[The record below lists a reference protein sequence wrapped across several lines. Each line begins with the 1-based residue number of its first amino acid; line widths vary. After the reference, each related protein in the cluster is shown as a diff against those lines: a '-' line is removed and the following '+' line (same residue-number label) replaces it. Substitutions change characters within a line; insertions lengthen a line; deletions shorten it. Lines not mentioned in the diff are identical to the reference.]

1 MDRQFYKNGTVDQTN
16 RMTRNLSIVFICFC
30 VMVVG
35 YTFYNYYQLQKN
47 ATQMSMNYVDNYTRL
62 VAQNTNSKI
71 YNNLE
76 MFQTISDSLSHTK
89 NFDDIKALEE
99 FMQRKAAIC
108 GFNFIEY
115 VELESN
121 RRAMGGTYPHNFRKS
136 GYQGLLA
143 TLEEEVSQR
152 GYTILIKDENLYV
165 AVAVMNRGD
174 ELGLLWGGYSKRV
187 LLNSINAHV
196 FDQNMATN
204 IVTLD
209 GEVSLAS
216 DDQAS
221 LHLAQQIQADPGMVM
236 QLFSGS
242 DSGVYEYKDNETGKM
257 MYFSFHDIGL
267 NDWYLV
273 NSVPI
278 EVFNSVQG
286 RFLVQLLVALCG
298 IVLMFIGFILLQNNT
313 VKRNNKAFK
322 YLAFND
328 EVTKGINNNGLKAT
342 FFYLKDKHL
351 IQQFTLAMIDVVN
364 FKLYNEKYGVSFG
377 DQLLVKIHDTIQTF
391 LDSSHFEYVSRVE
404 TDHFFVLLNDN
415 NPHEVVKRLRE
426 ITNALQFE
434 CVNLSKALG
443 NEMFSF
449 RIGASAL
456 LPEDNDLETIKAR
469 VIIASKSAKVS
480 QYNQVIF
487 FDENLQNQ
495 LKHNQLLIARL
506 SQSLIDEDFKLY
518 IQPKVNQLT
527 NQVEGLEALIRWDC
541 PGVGFLTPDK
551 FVPLFEEIGRVTE
564 IDRYVFNHVCEW
576 LVNRKQNNLPVY
588 PISIN
593 LSRKHFEDVAFVTTF
608 EQITKS
614 YGIEPY
620 LIEFEVTERIFMMED
635 CFVNMEVILDRMHEI
650 GFKCSMDD
658 FGVGYSSLSTLRR
671 FPFDIIK
678 LDRSF
683 FFNINDDKNYQV
695 IKCIV
700 ELCDALNMKIVAEG
714 IESKQQLELLKQL
727 GIYII
732 QGYYYARPMP
742 LAFFDDW
749 LHKFDQ
755 VMTNSRRPTMIC
767 KEFL

>member
-221 LHLAQQIQADPGMVM
+221 LHLAQQIQADPGKVM

-286 RFLVQLLVALCG
+286 RFLVLLLVALCG

-377 DQLLVKIHDTIQTF
+377 NQLLVKIHDTIQTF

-527 NQVEGLEALIRWDC
+527 NQVEGLEALVRWDC

-576 LVNRKQNNLPVY
+576 LANRKQNNLPVY

-755 VMTNSRRPTMIC
+755 VMTNSRRTV
-767 KEFL
+767 

>member
-174 ELGLLWGGYSKRV
+174 ELGLLWSGYSKRV

-221 LHLAQQIQADPGMVM
+221 LHLAQQIQADPGKVM

-286 RFLVQLLVALCG
+286 RFLVLLLVALCG

-364 FKLYNEKYGVSFG
+364 FKLYNEKYGVSLG

-576 LVNRKQNNLPVY
+576 LANRKQNNLPVY

-700 ELCDALNMKIVAEG
+700 ELCNALNMKIVAEG

-755 VMTNSRRPTMIC
+755 VMTNSRRTV
-767 KEFL
+767 

>member
-221 LHLAQQIQADPGMVM
+221 LHLAQQIQADPGKVM

-351 IQQFTLAMIDVVN
+351 IQQFTLAMIDVVS

-527 NQVEGLEALIRWDC
+527 NQVEGLEALVRWDC

-576 LVNRKQNNLPVY
+576 LANRKQNNLPVY

-755 VMTNSRRPTMIC
+755 VMTNSMRTV
-767 KEFL
+767 

>member
-221 LHLAQQIQADPGMVM
+221 LHLAQQIQADPAMVM

-364 FKLYNEKYGVSFG
+364 FKLYNEKYGVSLG

-576 LVNRKQNNLPVY
+576 LANRKQNNLPVY

-755 VMTNSRRPTMIC
+755 VMTNSRRTV
-767 KEFL
+767 

>member
-165 AVAVMNRGD
+165 AVAVMTRGD

-286 RFLVQLLVALCG
+286 RFLVQLLVSLCG

-576 LVNRKQNNLPVY
+576 LANRKQNNLPVY

-755 VMTNSRRPTMIC
+755 VMTNSRRTV
-767 KEFL
+767 

>member
-165 AVAVMNRGD
+165 AVAVMDRGD

-755 VMTNSRRPTMIC
+755 VMTNSRRTV
-767 KEFL
+767 

>member
-257 MYFSFHDIGL
+257 MSFSFHDIGL

-286 RFLVQLLVALCG
+286 RFLVQLLVSLCG

-377 DQLLVKIHDTIQTF
+377 NQLLVKIHDTIQTF
-391 LDSSHFEYVSRVE
+391 LDSSHFECVSRVE

-564 IDRYVFNHVCEW
+564 IDCYVFNHVCEW
-576 LVNRKQNNLPVY
+576 LANRKQNNLPVY

-593 LSRKHFEDVAFVTTF
+593 LS
-608 EQITKS
+608 
-614 YGIEPY
+614 
-620 LIEFEVTERIFMMED
+620 
-635 CFVNMEVILDRMHEI
+635 
-650 GFKCSMDD
+650 
-658 FGVGYSSLSTLRR
+658 
-671 FPFDIIK
+671 
-678 LDRSF
+678 
-683 FFNINDDKNYQV
+683 
-695 IKCIV
+695 
-700 ELCDALNMKIVAEG
+700 
-714 IESKQQLELLKQL
+714 
-727 GIYII
+727 
-732 QGYYYARPMP
+732 
-742 LAFFDDW
+742 
-749 LHKFDQ
+749 
-755 VMTNSRRPTMIC
+755 
-767 KEFL
+767 

>member
-221 LHLAQQIQADPGMVM
+221 LHLAQQIQADPGKVM

-469 VIIASKSAKVS
+469 VIIASKSVKVS

-527 NQVEGLEALIRWDC
+527 NQVEGLEALVRWDC

-576 LVNRKQNNLPVY
+576 LANRKQNNLPVY

-755 VMTNSRRPTMIC
+755 VMTNSRRTV
-767 KEFL
+767 

>member
-1 MDRQFYKNGTVDQTN
+1 M
-16 RMTRNLSIVFICFC
+16 
-30 VMVVG
+30 
-35 YTFYNYYQLQKN
+35 
-47 ATQMSMNYVDNYTRL
+47 
-62 VAQNTNSKI
+62 
-71 YNNLE
+71 
-76 MFQTISDSLSHTK
+76 
-89 NFDDIKALEE
+89 
-99 FMQRKAAIC
+99 
-108 GFNFIEY
+108 
-115 VELESN
+115 
-121 RRAMGGTYPHNFRKS
+121 
-136 GYQGLLA
+136 
-143 TLEEEVSQR
+143 
-152 GYTILIKDENLYV
+152 
-165 AVAVMNRGD
+165 
-174 ELGLLWGGYSKRV
+174 
-187 LLNSINAHV
+187 
-196 FDQNMATN
+196 
-204 IVTLD
+204 D

-221 LHLAQQIQADPGMVM
+221 LHLAQQIQADSGMVM

-755 VMTNSRRPTMIC
+755 VMTNSRRTV
-767 KEFL
+767 

>member
-391 LDSSHFEYVSRVE
+391 LDSSHFECVSRVE

-576 LVNRKQNNLPVY
+576 LANRKQNNLPVY

-755 VMTNSRRPTMIC
+755 VMTNSRRTV
-767 KEFL
+767 

>member
-221 LHLAQQIQADPGMVM
+221 LHLAQQIQADPGKVM

-391 LDSSHFEYVSRVE
+391 LDSSHFECVSRVE

-576 LVNRKQNNLPVY
+576 LANRKQNNLPVY

-755 VMTNSRRPTMIC
+755 VMTNSRRTV
-767 KEFL
+767 

>member
-221 LHLAQQIQADPGMVM
+221 LHLAQQIQADPAMVM

-351 IQQFTLAMIDVVN
+351 IQQFTLAMIDVVS

-377 DQLLVKIHDTIQTF
+377 NQLLVKIHDTIQTF

-576 LVNRKQNNLPVY
+576 LANRKQNNLPVY

-755 VMTNSRRPTMIC
+755 VMTNSRRTV
-767 KEFL
+767 

>member
-165 AVAVMNRGD
+165 AVAVMTRGD

-286 RFLVQLLVALCG
+286 RFLVQLLVSLCG

-527 NQVEGLEALIRWDC
+527 NQVEGLEALVRWDC

-576 LVNRKQNNLPVY
+576 LANRKQNNLPVY

-755 VMTNSRRPTMIC
+755 VMTNSRRTV
-767 KEFL
+767 

>member
-755 VMTNSRRPTMIC
+755 VMTNSRRTV
-767 KEFL
+767 

>member
-404 TDHFFVLLNDN
+404 TDHFFILLNDN

-576 LVNRKQNNLPVY
+576 LANRKQNNLPVY

-755 VMTNSRRPTMIC
+755 VMTNSRRTV
-767 KEFL
+767 

>member
-1 MDRQFYKNGTVDQTN
+1 
-16 RMTRNLSIVFICFC
+16 
-30 VMVVG
+30 
-35 YTFYNYYQLQKN
+35 
-47 ATQMSMNYVDNYTRL
+47 
-62 VAQNTNSKI
+62 
-71 YNNLE
+71 
-76 MFQTISDSLSHTK
+76 
-89 NFDDIKALEE
+89 
-99 FMQRKAAIC
+99 MQRKAAIC

-700 ELCDALNMKIVAEG
+700 ELCDALNMKIVAGCFKYENCCG
-714 IESKQQLELLKQL
+714 R
-727 GIYII
+727 Y
-732 QGYYYARPMP
+732 
-742 LAFFDDW
+742 
-749 LHKFDQ
+749 
-755 VMTNSRRPTMIC
+755 
-767 KEFL
+767 

>member
-108 GFNFIEY
+108 GFNFIKY

-221 LHLAQQIQADPGMVM
+221 LHLAQQIQADLGMVM

-755 VMTNSRRPTMIC
+755 VMTNSRRTV
-767 KEFL
+767 

>member
-487 FDENLQNQ
+487 FDDNLQNQ

-576 LVNRKQNNLPVY
+576 LANRKQNNLPVY

-755 VMTNSRRPTMIC
+755 VMTNSRRTV
-767 KEFL
+767 

>member
-221 LHLAQQIQADPGMVM
+221 LHLAQQIQADPGKVM

-351 IQQFTLAMIDVVN
+351 IQQFTLAMIDVVS

-576 LVNRKQNNLPVY
+576 LANRKQNNLPVY

-755 VMTNSRRPTMIC
+755 VMTNSRRTV
-767 KEFL
+767 

>member
-1 MDRQFYKNGTVDQTN
+1 
-16 RMTRNLSIVFICFC
+16 
-30 VMVVG
+30 
-35 YTFYNYYQLQKN
+35 
-47 ATQMSMNYVDNYTRL
+47 
-62 VAQNTNSKI
+62 
-71 YNNLE
+71 
-76 MFQTISDSLSHTK
+76 
-89 NFDDIKALEE
+89 
-99 FMQRKAAIC
+99 
-108 GFNFIEY
+108 
-115 VELESN
+115 
-121 RRAMGGTYPHNFRKS
+121 
-136 GYQGLLA
+136 
-143 TLEEEVSQR
+143 
-152 GYTILIKDENLYV
+152 
-165 AVAVMNRGD
+165 
-174 ELGLLWGGYSKRV
+174 
-187 LLNSINAHV
+187 
-196 FDQNMATN
+196 
-204 IVTLD
+204 
-209 GEVSLAS
+209 
-216 DDQAS
+216 
-221 LHLAQQIQADPGMVM
+221 MVM

-527 NQVEGLEALIRWDC
+527 NQVEGLEALVRWDC

-576 LVNRKQNNLPVY
+576 LANRKQNNLPVY

-755 VMTNSRRPTMIC
+755 VMTNSRRTV
-767 KEFL
+767 

>member
-221 LHLAQQIQADPGMVM
+221 LHLAQQIQADPGKVM

-286 RFLVQLLVALCG
+286 RFLVLLLVALCG

-342 FFYLKDKHL
+342 FFYLKNKHL

-576 LVNRKQNNLPVY
+576 LANRKQNNLPVY

-755 VMTNSRRPTMIC
+755 VMTNSRRTV
-767 KEFL
+767 

>member
-527 NQVEGLEALIRWDC
+527 NQVEGLEALVRWDC

-576 LVNRKQNNLPVY
+576 LANRKQNNLPVY

-755 VMTNSRRPTMIC
+755 VMTNSRRTV
-767 KEFL
+767 

>member
-174 ELGLLWGGYSKRV
+174 ELGLLWSGYSKRV

-286 RFLVQLLVALCG
+286 RFLVLLLVALCG

-351 IQQFTLAMIDVVN
+351 IQQFTLAMIDMVN

-576 LVNRKQNNLPVY
+576 LANRKQNNLPVY

-755 VMTNSRRPTMIC
+755 VMTNSRRTV
-767 KEFL
+767 

>member
-487 FDENLQNQ
+487 FDDNLQNQ

-527 NQVEGLEALIRWDC
+527 NQVEGLEALVRWDC

-576 LVNRKQNNLPVY
+576 LANRKQNNLPVY

-755 VMTNSRRPTMIC
+755 VMTNSRRTV
-767 KEFL
+767 

>member
-576 LVNRKQNNLPVY
+576 LANRKQNNLPVY

-755 VMTNSRRPTMIC
+755 VMTNSRRTV
-767 KEFL
+767 

>member
-221 LHLAQQIQADPGMVM
+221 LHLAQQIQADPGKVM

-364 FKLYNEKYGVSFG
+364 FKLYNEKYGVSLG

-527 NQVEGLEALIRWDC
+527 NQVEGLEALVRWDC

-576 LVNRKQNNLPVY
+576 LANRKQNNLPVY

-755 VMTNSRRPTMIC
+755 VMTNSRRTV
-767 KEFL
+767 

>member
-342 FFYLKDKHL
+342 FFYLKNKHL

-576 LVNRKQNNLPVY
+576 LANRKQNNLPVY

-755 VMTNSRRPTMIC
+755 VMTNSRRTV
-767 KEFL
+767 

>member
-174 ELGLLWGGYSKRV
+174 ELGLLWSGYSKRV

-221 LHLAQQIQADPGMVM
+221 LHLAQQIQADPGKVM

-342 FFYLKDKHL
+342 FFYLKNKHL

-377 DQLLVKIHDTIQTF
+377 NQLLVKIHDTIQTF

-506 SQSLIDEDFKLY
+506 RQSLIDEDFKLY

-576 LVNRKQNNLPVY
+576 LANRKQNNLPVY

-755 VMTNSRRPTMIC
+755 VMTNSRRTV
-767 KEFL
+767 

>member
-174 ELGLLWGGYSKRV
+174 ELGLLWSGYSKRV

-221 LHLAQQIQADPGMVM
+221 LHLAQQIQADPGKVM

-391 LDSSHFEYVSRVE
+391 LDSSHFECVSRVE

-487 FDENLQNQ
+487 FDDNLQNQ

-527 NQVEGLEALIRWDC
+527 NQVEGLEALVRWDC

-576 LVNRKQNNLPVY
+576 LANRKQNNLPVY

-755 VMTNSRRPTMIC
+755 VMTNSRRTV
-767 KEFL
+767 

>member
-16 RMTRNLSIVFICFC
+16 RMTSNLSIVFICFC

-47 ATQMSMNYVDNYTRL
+47 ATQMSMNYVENYTRL

-221 LHLAQQIQADPGMVM
+221 LHLAQQIQADLGMVM

-755 VMTNSRRPTMIC
+755 VMTNSRRTV
-767 KEFL
+767 

>member
-221 LHLAQQIQADPGMVM
+221 LHLAQQIQADPGKVM

-576 LVNRKQNNLPVY
+576 LANRKQNNLPVY

-755 VMTNSRRPTMIC
+755 VMTNSRRTV
-767 KEFL
+767 

>member
-221 LHLAQQIQADPGMVM
+221 LHLAQQIQADSGMVM

-351 IQQFTLAMIDVVN
+351 IQQFTLAMIDVVS

-527 NQVEGLEALIRWDC
+527 NQVEGLEALVRWDC

-576 LVNRKQNNLPVY
+576 LANRKQNNLPVY

-608 EQITKS
+608 EQITKI

-755 VMTNSRRPTMIC
+755 VMTNSRRTV
-767 KEFL
+767 